1 MKPNNNQLQNIKLDI
16 NSFSLYLN
24 SVGGHSLFIEISP
37 QYLIKS
43 SNDNEI
49 NFYSSTKSSLN
60 FKSHCCP
67 NFIGVINEN
76 TAQFNIIENYVN
88 QCKNFFRNFV
98 KKMNFESSDI
108 NIENDIKFKESFN
121 TFLNESENIPINNL
135 NPSFQKLEETLM
147 NFFNHSKNKLKWIL
161 FSFIKW
167 RDHFLLNKFLILQN
181 LTFNMKNPAILDIKL
196 GSFSKISKKDNKT
209 IKKYEGA
216 SKEIGCRIMGIQKG
230 NIFKNRY
237 DTKNYSLKQF
247 KNEISQFFHSNNK
260 LINKTINES
269 LKVISEF
276 EMKVKIN
283 LKFSS
288 LLIVYDDT
296 KNNEN
301 IDINLIDF
309 AFLGEKNKIN
319 INNDLVS
326 SMKKFVVILDEFK
339 KNDNDNLLNNRE

>member
-1 MKPNNNQLQNIKLDI
+1 
-16 NSFSLYLN
+16 
-24 SVGGHSLFIEISP
+24 
-37 QYLIKS
+37 
-43 SNDNEI
+43 
-49 NFYSSTKSSLN
+49 
-60 FKSHCCP
+60 
-67 NFIGVINEN
+67 
-76 TAQFNIIENYVN
+76 
-88 QCKNFFRNFV
+88 
-98 KKMNFESSDI
+98 
-108 NIENDIKFKESFN
+108 
-121 TFLNESENIPINNL
+121 
-135 NPSFQKLEETLM
+135 
-147 NFFNHSKNKLKWIL
+147 
-161 FSFIKW
+161 
-167 RDHFLLNKFLILQN
+167 
-181 LTFNMKNPAILDIKL
+181 MKNPAILDIKL
-196 GSFSKISKKDNKT
+196 GSFTKISKKDNKT

-237 DTKNYSLKQF
+237 DTKNYSLNQF
-247 KNEISQFFHSNNK
+247 KNEISQFFHSNNL

-269 LKVISEF
+269 LKVINEF

-326 SMKKFVVILDEFK
+326 SMKKFVLILDEFK
-339 KNDNDNLLNNRE
+339 KNENNNVLINRK